1 MCFVYFL
8 SGRLRQVLMYDK
20 ATSSFLVSE
29 MIAKVEMARRTK
41 IGSAVVECL
50 TRDGRAAGSSLTGV
64 TALCP

>member
-8 SGRLRQVLMYDK
+8 SGRLRQVLMYGK

-41 IGSAVVECL
+41 TSQDQYQTLNHFIRSEQQQ
-50 TRDGRAAGSSLTGV
+50 TMNQQ
-64 TALCP
+64 

>member
-1 MCFVYFL
+1 
-8 SGRLRQVLMYDK
+8 MYDK